1 MLWCVTRDCFKNIF
15 KKIMFAKQRDGA
27 LSHLQCIC
35 CSCEVYPHLV
45 LLVSLSTYP
54 IRPGHCGMSFS
65 RVSGDPYPDKDERA
79 EVSFVSAALVI
90 RHTPILYPV
99 DHFLGSCPPCCC
111 RLLVSEPVSHKGRH
125 SRTCHLSLAPSHVTG
140 DTSGWRSC
148 YSKLVREQQP
158 GPQTIV

>member
-1 MLWCVTRDCFKNIF
+1 MY
-15 KKIMFAKQRDGA
+15 
-27 LSHLQCIC
+27 C

-45 LLVSLSTYP
+45 LLGSLSTYP

-79 EVSFVSAALVI
+79 EVSFVSAALFI
-90 RHTPILYPV
+90 RNTPILYPV

-125 SRTCHLSLAPSHVTG
+125 SRTCHLSLAPFCRLLMSLATLLDGAAVTANL
-140 DTSGWRSC
+140 SENNNRV
-148 YSKLVREQQP
+148 LRQ
-158 GPQTIV
+158 